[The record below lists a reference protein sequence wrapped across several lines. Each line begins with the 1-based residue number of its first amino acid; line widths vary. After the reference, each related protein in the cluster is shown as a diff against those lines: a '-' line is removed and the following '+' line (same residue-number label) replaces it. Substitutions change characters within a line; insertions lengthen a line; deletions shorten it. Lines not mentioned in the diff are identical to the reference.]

1 MSHLPV
7 IVGFGGIS
15 PAGRSSM
22 HYGFRRLVFDQ
33 LSRTEQLQT
42 LQNLAVLTGLL
53 RHEGHHW
60 VHGDGH
66 VVEVQTFLAGHQQ
79 QLLNS
84 TLIRKLENNLF
95 DPAHLP
101 MHAALSLE
109 SLQPDAPLRFSIAAR
124 KLPARLP
131 ANWQVLGND
140 GKQCQI
146 QVNGTLDVLVKDSF
160 VSPVNT
166 AGQLPTGFA
175 PESLYPARSHPR
187 GLQMTLYAASDALFS
202 LGLDWELIQSKVAP
216 DQIAVYAGSSL
227 NQLDY
232 DGYGGLLKAR
242 LLGKKIT
249 SKQLPLGFGEM
260 PADFI
265 NAYMI
270 GSVGNTGTNL
280 GACASFHYNLSQAIN
295 DIRRGTHRVAIVG
308 ASEAPL
314 TPDIIEAFANMGA
327 LADDAGLL
335 QLDAQLGRTTPDHRR
350 ACRPFGNNIGF
361 TLAESAQFFVLFDDA
376 LAMELGATIH
386 GAVNDVFINADGY
399 KKSIA
404 GPGIGNY
411 LTMAKAAAATQ
422 SVLGNQ
428 SLQQRTF
435 VQAHGTGTPQ
445 NRTTE
450 SAIFADVARH
460 FGIRNWP
467 VTAMKSYLGHSIACA
482 GGDQLA
488 MTLGVW
494 KHGVI
499 PGILTTQQLADDVS
513 KDNLDFLL
521 QHRQIDP
528 LSFDAALLNSKGFGG
543 NNATASILSPAVA
556 TRMLTNKHGAAA
568 LKQWQQRNEDVQ
580 VKIAEYEHRTMRE
593 QIAPLYRYDHEVK
606 NGSKDLGFK
615 GNKLHLRGYAQAVE
629 LDLENPYP
637 DMVEMGQSS

>member
-15 PAGRSSM
+15 PAGRSAL
-22 HYGFRRLVFDQ
+22 HYGYRRLVFDQ
-33 LSRTEQLQT
+33 LPHGRQLET
-42 LQNLAVLTGLL
+42 LQSLAVLTGLL
-53 RHEGHHW
+53 KLDS
-60 VHGDGH
+60 HGGWTNSAGNP
-66 VVEVQTFLAGHQQ
+66 VQPEAFLAAHRQ
-79 QLLNS
+79 QLLDG
-84 TLIRKLENNLF
+84 TLIRKLETNLF
-95 DPAHLP
+95 DPARLP
-101 MHAALSLE
+101 MHSPLALEAA
-109 SLQPDAPLRFSIAAR
+109 DGAPLRFTLSAR
-124 KLPARLP
+124 KMPAVLPSS
-131 ANWQVLGND
+131 WQVISND
-140 GKQCQI
+140 GKSCVIEVQ
-146 QVNGTLDVLVKDSF
+146 GALDVMVKDSF
-160 VSPVNT
+160 HSPVNT

-175 PESLYPARSHPR
+175 PEKLYPARSHPR

-202 LGLDWELIQSKVAP
+202 LGLDWDQLQQKVAP
-216 DQIAVYAGSSL
+216 DQVAVYAGSSM

-260 PADFI
+260 PADFV
-265 NAYMI
+265 NAYML
-270 GSVGNTGTNL
+270 GNVGNTGTNL
-280 GACASFHYNLSQAIN
+280 GACASFHYNLHQALH
-295 DIRRGTHRVAIVG
+295 DIRRGHIRIAIVG
-308 ASEAPL
+308 ASEAPI

-335 QLDAQLGRTTPDHRR
+335 ELDKHLGRTTPDHRR
-350 ACRPFGNNIGF
+350 ACRPFGVNIGF

-376 LAMELGATIH
+376 LALELGATIH
-386 GAVNDVFINADGY
+386 GAVNDVFVNADGY

-404 GPGIGNY
+404 SPGVGNY

-422 SVLGNQ
+422 AVLGAQ

-494 KHGVI
+494 KYGII
-499 PGILTTQQLADDVS
+499 PGILTTRELAGDVTTE
-513 KDNLDFLL
+513 NLDFLL
-521 QHRQIDP
+521 QHREVDP
-528 LSFDAALLNSKGFGG
+528 LNLDAALLNSKGFGG
-543 NNATASILSPAVA
+543 NNATASILSPAIA
-556 TRMLTNKHGAAA
+556 ERMLAKKHGNKAVAAWRA
-568 LKQWQQRNEDVQ
+568 RNEGVAAVTAD
-580 VKIAEYEHRTMRE
+580 YEQRTLRE
-593 QIAPLYRYDHEVK
+593 QIAPLYRYDHDVREG
-606 NGSKDLGFK
+606 NDLRF
-615 GNKLHLRGYAQAVE
+615 NQHSLSLRGYDQPVA
-629 LDLENPYP
+629 LDLPNPYP
-637 DMVEMGQSS
+637 DMV

>member
-1 MSHLPV
+1 MSQLPV

-15 PAGRSSM
+15 PAGRSSH
-22 HYGFRRLVFDQ
+22 HYGYRRLVFDK
-33 LSRTEQLQT
+33 LGAVDKAAT
-42 LQNLAVLTGLL
+42 LQNLAVLTGQLKQQQ
-53 RHEGHHW
+53 GGQW
-60 VHGDGH
+60 TDKNGSA
-66 VVEVQTFLAGHQQ
+66 VELSTFLASHQQ
-79 QLLNS
+79 QLLDN

-95 DPAHLP
+95 DPLQLP
-101 MHAALSLE
+101 MHSALALE
-109 SLQPDAPLRFSIAAR
+109 TVDGATTHRFTLAAR
-124 KLPARLP
+124 KLPGALP
-131 ANWQVLGND
+131 ANWKVLSND
-140 GKQCQI
+140 GKSC
-146 QVNGTLDVLVKDSF
+146 VVEVTGALDVMVKDSF
-160 VSPVNT
+160 TSPVNT

-216 DQIAVYAGSSL
+216 DQISVYAGSSL

-265 NAYMI
+265 NAYML
-270 GSVGNTGTNL
+270 GNVGNTGTNL

-308 ASEAPL
+308 ASEAPI

-327 LADDAGLL
+327 LADDAGLIE
-335 QLDAQLGRTTPDHRR
+335 LDKALGRTTPDHRR
-350 ACRPFGNNIGF
+350 ACRPFGMNIGF
-361 TLAESAQFFVLFDDA
+361 TLAESAQCFVLFDDA

-404 GPGIGNY
+404 SPGIGNY

-422 SVLGNQ
+422 SVLGAE
-428 SLQQRTF
+428 SLQRRSF

-460 FGIRNWP
+460 FGVRDWP
-467 VTAMKSYLGHSIACA
+467 ITALKSYLGHSIACA

-499 PGILTTQQLADDVS
+499 PGILTTQQLADDVTRE
-513 KDNLDFLL
+513 NLDFLL
-521 QHRQIDP
+521 QHREVDP
-528 LSFDAALLNSKGFGG
+528 LSLDSALLNSKGFGG
-543 NNATASILSPAVA
+543 NNATASILSPATT
-556 TRMLTNKHGAAA
+556 TRMLGKKHGAAA
-568 LKQWQQRNEDVQ
+568 LKQWQQRNEAVQ
-580 VKIAEYEHRTMRE
+580 ASSAAYEQRTLRE
-593 QIAPLYRYDHEVK
+593 HTLPLYRYDYDVK
-606 NGSKDLGFK
+606 DGSKDLSFS
-615 GNKLHLRGYAQAVE
+615 NDKLHLRGYAQAV
-629 LDLENPYP
+629 DLKLPNPYP
-637 DMVEMGQSS
+637 DMV

>member
-15 PAGRSSM
+15 PAGRSAL
-22 HYGFRRLVFDQ
+22 HYGYRRLVFDA
-33 LSRTEQLQT
+33 LSHNEQMQT
-42 LQNLAVLTGLL
+42 LQSLAVLTGQLSFD
-53 RHEGHHW
+53 HDQWITAAGA
-60 VHGDGH
+60 
-66 VVEVQTFLAGHQQ
+66 VVKLDDFLASHRQ

-84 TLIRKLENNLF
+84 TLIRKLESNLF
-95 DPAHLP
+95 DPMHLP
-101 MHAALSLE
+101 MHAPLALHGMQAE
-109 SLQPDAPLRFSIAAR
+109 TPLHFTLASR
-124 KLPARLP
+124 KLPGNLP
-131 ANWQVLGND
+131 ANWQVVAND
-140 GKQCQI
+140 GQTCEVRI
-146 QVNGTLDVLVKDSF
+146 TGPLDVLIKDTF
-160 VSPVNT
+160 CSPVNT
-166 AGQLPTGFA
+166 AGQLPSGFA
-175 PESLYPARSHPR
+175 PERLYAARSHPR
-187 GLQMTLYAASDALFS
+187 GLQMTLYAASDALAS
-202 LGLDWELIQSKVAP
+202 LGLDWELIQRKVAP

-242 LLGKKIT
+242 LLGRKIT

-265 NAYMI
+265 NAYML
-270 GSVGNTGTNL
+270 GNLGNTGTNL
-280 GACASFHYNLSQAIN
+280 GACASFLYNLNQAVN
-295 DIRRGTHRVAIVG
+295 DIRRGTHRVVIVG

-327 LADDAGLL
+327 LADDAGML
-335 QLDAQLGRTTPDHRR
+335 QLDAALGRTTPDHRR

-376 LAMELGATIH
+376 LAVELGATIH
-386 GAVNDVFINADGY
+386 GAINEVFINADGF

-404 GPGIGNY
+404 SPGVGNY

-422 SVLGNQ
+422 AVLGKAC
-428 SLQQRTF
+428 LQQRTF

-450 SAIFADVARH
+450 SAIFSEIAGH

-499 PGILTTQQLADDVS
+499 PGILTTQELAQDVRTE
-513 KDNLDFLL
+513 NLDFLL

-528 LSFDAALLNSKGFGG
+528 LAMEAALLNSKGFGG

-556 TRMLTNKHGAAA
+556 ARMLGKKHGVAA
-568 LKQWQQRNEDVQ
+568 LKQWQQQNEKVQ
-580 VKIAEYEHRTMRE
+580 EQTAAYEQRTLRE
-593 QIAPLYRYDHEVK
+593 QTAPLYRYDNDVK
-606 NGSKDLGFK
+606 DGRDLAFAGDSIT
-615 GNKLHLRGYAQAVE
+615 LRGYAQSVS
-629 LDLENPYP
+629 LDLPNPYS
-637 DMVEMGQSS
+637 DMV